1 MLGSIHAYSCPVYQN
16 KRVSLH
22 PLDSGA
28 QVPSALAAI
37 TAPLHRLLENQR
49 RNRALRLTLT
59 SQTDVKYN
67 HQPPEISSSA
77 QKRTNET

>member
-1 MLGSIHAYSCPVYQN
+1 MLGNIHAYSRPVYQN

-22 PLDSGA
+22 RSDSGA

-37 TAPLHRLLENQR
+37 TASLHSLLENQR
-49 RNRALRLTLT
+49 RYRALRLTLA
-59 SQTDVKYN
+59 SQTDVRYN